1 MQVLSTGGD
10 LHSRIS
16 MEHHSGDISC
26 ANSAIS
32 IDYQEPPASTIDFKV
47 DVHRKNSSE
56 SSDSVGLYTKNA
68 LQTSVVTTHCA
79 EVCST
84 VNHRRVNK
92 LEQQNETTD
101 RKDVINESPEDIEL
115 NLVLPRR
122 GTPRPNR
129 HESLEK
135 DEKLINMHG
144 KLKRQVSLDSEQ
156 IRMGESS
163 AKLQRHR
170 SSEDHQN
177 KSNVSLIIPQHHQNI
192 ANHSRLQSLAS
203 DLYLVTNYTTK
214 SELAIENIPEDS
226 GSTNYQGTPMRR
238 DSNSTMS
245 ALQLPTASTSTERST
260 HVRRH
265 SNTGGKNMSAGSSVR
280 RIKSAALETCPQQ
293 SIIYLSPHPNS
304 VEAISGQILRNP
316 QQTVFPPP
324 SKSLSRNP
332 HLNLFPNQTSTVIGN
347 ELVYPIEEQ
356 ADEAA
361 AGRSGNDKFTMN
373 ADSDTDDED
382 DDDDES
388 REINSG
394 ESDLDRPQTQSTDS
408 DTENNGSR
416 SPLLEVRSRIPTFIV
431 ERAGLNEKKQKA
443 SLDLDK
449 KCSETVNG
457 SVNVNNNKSEDSGC
471 PSSDG
476 EQISAGSKDMLLS
489 INPDYVSVD
498 LPDLGIFTDP
508 TLHYNDIL
516 EAPTRSLGAIP
527 KSRIRTT
534 SRRFSAEDHCRPRN
548 IALPRRPTGSHLPQ
562 TPAAPV
568 LTFLNSR
575 NDHSIIPMYSAPQSA
590 TTEFAFRN
598 ISRFRPRTYAVHEP
612 MMRRQPKIRRSTR
625 SRNQTSLVSV
635 FFFFF

>member
-1 MQVLSTGGD
+1 M
-10 LHSRIS
+10 
-16 MEHHSGDISC
+16 
-26 ANSAIS
+26 
-32 IDYQEPPASTIDFKV
+32 
-47 DVHRKNSSE
+47 
-56 SSDSVGLYTKNA
+56 
-68 LQTSVVTTHCA
+68 
-79 EVCST
+79 
-84 VNHRRVNK
+84 
-92 LEQQNETTD
+92 EQQNELSD
-101 RKDVINESPEDIEL
+101 KKDVINESPEDNSIDIDQPPAA
-115 NLVLPRR
+115 LPRL

-156 IRMGESS
+156 RRIGESS

-177 KSNVSLIIPQHHQNI
+177 KSNVSLSIPHHHQNI

-203 DLYLVTNYTTK
+203 DLYLVTNFTTK
-214 SELAIENIPEDS
+214 SELAIENNFAEDS
-226 GSTNYQGTPMRR
+226 GIKSYQGTPMRR

-245 ALQLPTASTSTERST
+245 ALQLPTAGTSSDRST

-265 SNTGGKNMSAGSSVR
+265 SNTGGKNMSAGISVR

-332 HLNLFPNQTSTVIGN
+332 HLNLFPNQNSTVIGN

-361 AGRSGNDKFTMN
+361 SGRSVNENFVIKAN
-373 ADSDTDDED
+373 SDSDD
-382 DDDDES
+382 DDDDEG
-388 REINSG
+388 ECDINSG

-443 SLDLDK
+443 SVDLEQKND
-449 KCSETVNG
+449 TVII
-457 SVNVNNNKSEDSGC
+457 NNNKNEDSGC

-598 ISRFRPRTYAVHEP
+598 ISRFRPRTYALHEN
-612 MMRRQPKIRRSTR
+612 RRQPKIRRSTR
-625 SRNQTSLVSV
+625 NRNQTSLVRFYAFILDMYIIKSLFYIFKFILSLIKIKNFRV
-635 FFFFF
+635 PHSTQQAPKMIQIKIQEDRILVVEQLVKY

>member
-1 MQVLSTGGD
+1 
-10 LHSRIS
+10 
-16 MEHHSGDISC
+16 
-26 ANSAIS
+26 
-32 IDYQEPPASTIDFKV
+32 
-47 DVHRKNSSE
+47 
-56 SSDSVGLYTKNA
+56 
-68 LQTSVVTTHCA
+68 
-79 EVCST
+79 
-84 VNHRRVNK
+84 
-92 LEQQNETTD
+92 
-101 RKDVINESPEDIEL
+101 
-115 NLVLPRR
+115 
-122 GTPRPNR
+122 
-129 HESLEK
+129 
-135 DEKLINMHG
+135 MHG

-177 KSNVSLIIPQHHQNI
+177 VSLINHHQNI

-203 DLYLVTNYTTK
+203 DLYLVTNFTTK

-226 GSTNYQGTPMRR
+226 GIKNYQGTPMRR

-245 ALQLPTASTSTERST
+245 ALQLPTACTSSDRPT

-265 SNTGGKNMSAGSSVR
+265 SNTGGKNMSAGNSVR
-280 RIKSAALETCPQQ
+280 RIKSAALETFPQQ

-316 QQTVFPPP
+316 PQTVFPPP

-332 HLNLFPNQTSTVIGN
+332 HLNLFPNQNSTVIGN

-361 AGRSGNDKFTMN
+361 SGRTVNENFVMN
-373 ADSDTDDED
+373 ADSNSEDED
-382 DDDDES
+382 EEDEED
-388 REINSG
+388 EINSG

-416 SPLLEVRSRIPTFIV
+416 SPLLEVRNRIPTFIV
-431 ERAGLNEKKQKA
+431 ERAGLNEKKQKI
-443 SLDLDK
+443 SVDLDK
-449 KCSETVNG
+449 KIETAI
-457 SVNVNNNKSEDSGC
+457 VNVNNNKSEDSGC

-548 IALPRRPTGSHLPQ
+548 IALPRRPTGSQLPH

-598 ISRFRPRTYAVHEP
+598 ISRFRPRTYAVHEN
-612 MMRRQPKIRRSTR
+612 RRQPKIRRSTR
-625 SRNQTSLVSV
+625 NRNQSSLVR
-635 FFFFF
+635 FC

>member
-1 MQVLSTGGD
+1 
-10 LHSRIS
+10 
-16 MEHHSGDISC
+16 
-26 ANSAIS
+26 
-32 IDYQEPPASTIDFKV
+32 
-47 DVHRKNSSE
+47 
-56 SSDSVGLYTKNA
+56 
-68 LQTSVVTTHCA
+68 
-79 EVCST
+79 
-84 VNHRRVNK
+84 
-92 LEQQNETTD
+92 
-101 RKDVINESPEDIEL
+101 
-115 NLVLPRR
+115 
-122 GTPRPNR
+122 
-129 HESLEK
+129 
-135 DEKLINMHG
+135 MHG

-156 IRMGESS
+156 IRIGESS

-177 KSNVSLIIPQHHQNI
+177 KSNVSLIIPHQHHHQNI

-203 DLYLVTNYTTK
+203 DLYLVTNFTTK

-226 GSTNYQGTPMRR
+226 GIKSYQGTPMRR

-245 ALQLPTASTSTERST
+245 ALQLPTAGTSSDRST

-293 SIIYLSPHPNS
+293 SVIYLSPHPNS

-332 HLNLFPNQTSTVIGN
+332 HLNLFPNQSTVIGN
-347 ELVYPIEEQ
+347 ELVYPIEEL
-356 ADEAA
+356 ADEVAS
-361 AGRSGNDKFTMN
+361 GRTVNEKFGIN
-373 ADSDTDDED
+373 ADSESDED
-382 DDDDES
+382 DDDDDDDD
-388 REINSG
+388 REIINSG

-443 SLDLDK
+443 SVDLEK
-449 KCSETVNG
+449 KNETVTI
-457 SVNVNNNKSEDSGC
+457 NVNNNKSEDSGC

-598 ISRFRPRTYAVHEP
+598 ISRFRPRTYAVHDH
-612 MMRRQPKIRRSTR
+612 RRQPKIRRSTR
-625 SRNQTSLVSV
+625 SRNQSSLVR
-635 FFFFF
+635 FY